1 MPSIKTYFSDIL
13 NQPTMSFRC
22 ALIDDGHPI
31 AWRPGLGAKLHYNV
45 CNSNGQIL
53 LQLEWIKCHVA
64 PICGLSVAETC
75 GVVKRVLDG
84 SLHKYL
90 VRKSPDNCGLLGLFS
105 SLMPKI
111 IADLLS

>member
-53 LQLEWIKCHVA
+53 FQLEWIKCHVA
-64 PICGLSVAETC
+64 PSAALVSLKHVA
-75 GVVKRVLDG
+75 
-84 SLHKYL
+84 
-90 VRKSPDNCGLLGLFS
+90 
-105 SLMPKI
+105 
-111 IADLLS
+111 LLSAYSTVHCTNIL